1 MTKRIVSRSEQE
13 TRDVAKDIITRYLDG
28 ARIKP
33 FVILLH
39 GDLGVGKT
47 AFVKEI
53 GAQLGIS
60 DIVSPSFTI
69 YDECRLDI
77 EGLNYLYHFDLYR
90 ITDPEEFD
98 HLGMN
103 EIVQPGN
110 ILAIEWS
117 EKSEPIQQLLKDRCT
132 IVQVY
137 IKHVDE
143 TTRDITVIE
152 SEE

>member
-13 TRDVAKDIITRYLDG
+13 TRDVAKDIISRYLDG
-28 ARIKP
+28 ARVKP

-47 AFVKEI
+47 SFVKEI
-53 GAQLGIS
+53 GAQLGID

-77 EGLNYLYHFDLYR
+77 EGLNYFYHFDLYR
-90 ITDPEEFD
+90 ITEPEEFD
-98 HLGMN
+98 HLGMDD
-103 EIVQPGN
+103 IVQSGN

-117 EKSEPIQQLLKDRCT
+117 EKSEPIQKLLKERCT
-132 IVQVY
+132 IVEVH
-137 IKHVDE
+137 IEHVNE
-143 TTRDITVIE
+143 STRNITVIE
-152 SEE
+152 PEE